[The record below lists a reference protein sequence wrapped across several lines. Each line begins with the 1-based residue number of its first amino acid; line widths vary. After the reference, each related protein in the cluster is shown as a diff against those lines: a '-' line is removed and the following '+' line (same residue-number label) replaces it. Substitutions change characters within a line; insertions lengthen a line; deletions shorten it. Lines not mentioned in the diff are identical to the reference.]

1 MKNIDIFMWG
11 FLFFPFQGHTLG
23 IQRSPGQGSNQ
34 SYSCRPTPQPR
45 QILTHL
51 SRPGIDQGSNP
62 QPHGSQ
68 SDSFSLRHDGNSYL
82 GFFYILICYDDLQI
96 FVKLFFHFAAV
107 QSLLQGVSVVVQ
119 QVKKPT
125 SIHGDTGS
133 IPGLTWWVKDPVMPR
148 AVVQVADSAQI
159 WCHCGCGVGQKLQL
173 HFDPNLGTSICH
185 MCGPKKNEKIK

>member
-1 MKNIDIFMWG
+1 MKNIDIFMWV
-11 FLFFPFQGHTLG
+11 FLFVFCFFLFRATPLAYRGSQARGLIRATAAGQHHSHS
-23 IQRSPGQGSNQ
+23 RSLPIYRG
-34 SYSCRPTPQPR
+34 
-45 QILTHL
+45 
-51 SRPGIDQGSNP
+51 QGSNP

-68 SDSFSLRHDGNSYL
+68 SDSFPLRHNGNSYL

-96 FVKLFFHFAAV
+96 FGKLFFHFAAV

>member
-1 MKNIDIFMWG
+1 MWG

-133 IPGLTWWVKDPVMPR
+133 IPGLVQQVKKPTSIHGDTGSIPGLTWWVKDPVMPR

-159 WCHCGCGVGQKLQL
+159 WCHCGCGVGQKLQF
-173 HFDPNLGTSICH
+173 HFDP
-185 MCGPKKNEKIK
+185 